1 MLQIQTSINDARMP
15 VFIFPHEERN
25 TYIISIPDMNFSLE
39 YSRDLSEADQAE
51 EIVLHLFNVMD
62 EETCEAVA
70 RDITR
75 STSTK

>member
-1 MLQIQTSINDARMP
+1 MLQIQTSINDVMMP
-15 VFIFPHEERN
+15 VFIVPHEERG
-25 TYIISIPDMNFSLE
+25 TYIVSIPDMNFSLE
-39 YSRDLSEADQAE
+39 YSQDLSEADQAE

-75 STSTK
+75 ATSTK